1 MTSPFEPE
9 SGTGHKEAPF
19 EPSSSE
25 GVLKRHRYLLV
36 GLVAGLVIISSIV
49 SIQKR
54 TPQLADRARVT
65 VQEATMVGPLVQ
77 HNVPTATVLFKNTGH
92 SPARTTRTH
101 LVMTVWTSNTFPDWE
116 MPLKLAP
123 DAQHL
128 GEIIPG
134 SVLPQT
140 VSLIS
145 PLTDVQ
151 GMHLERKDWFIVIL
165 GVVSYT
171 DVFGNPHETKLCL
184 IWRDPST
191 ERADFCEKWNES
203 D

>member
-1 MTSPFEPE
+1 
-9 SGTGHKEAPF
+9 
-19 EPSSSE
+19 
-25 GVLKRHRYLLV
+25 
-36 GLVAGLVIISSIV
+36 
-49 SIQKR
+49 
-54 TPQLADRARVT
+54 
-65 VQEATMVGPLVQ
+65 
-77 HNVPTATVLFKNTGH
+77 
-92 SPARTTRTH
+92 
-101 LVMTVWTSNTFPDWE
+101 MTVWTLNTFPDWA

-128 GEIIPG
+128 GEIDPR
-134 SVLPQT
+134 SLVPQT

-165 GVVSYT
+165 GIVSYT
-171 DVFGNPHETKLCL
+171 EAFGNPHETKLCL
-184 IWRDPST
+184 IWRDTST